1 MKIIIT
7 ENQYKMLLESNT
19 ESMQNVIDMSF
30 KTLKENVEDGFFEVS
45 YVEDSVYVTEEI
57 KVVDVQKVTGK
68 DYLTG
73 KESSHL
79 FVTIDVY
86 IETIFQNMNMDEMV
100 WELQQECERIIG
112 KNNIR
117 LNLREVINTNT
128 NRQW

>member
-7 ENQYKMLLESNT
+7 ESQYKMLLESNT
-19 ESMQNVIDMSF
+19 ESMQ
-30 KTLKENVEDGFFEVS
+30 TLINMAFDALKNNVEDGFFEVS

-57 KVVDVQKVTGK
+57 KVVNVQNVTGK
-68 DYLTG
+68 NYLTG
-73 KESSHL
+73 KESTHL

-100 WELQQECERIIG
+100 WELQQECEKIIG
-112 KNNIR
+112 KHNIR

>member
-7 ENQYKMLLESNT
+7 ESQYKVLLESNT
-19 ESMQNVIDMSF
+19 ESIQSLIDMAFES
-30 KTLKENVEDGFFEVS
+30 LKERCEEDEYSVL
-45 YVEDSVYVTEEI
+45 YVENQVHATEEI

-79 FVTIDVY
+79 FVTIDVC
-86 IETIFQNMNMDEMV
+86 IETIFQSMNMDEMV
-100 WELQQECERIIG
+100 WELKQECEKLIG

-128 NRQW
+128 DRQW